1 MGLNNV
7 NIDPKIMKRTEAIVL
22 SMTLEERRD
31 PSILKASR
39 KRESQM
45 VLVLLLLMLIS
56 YLISLKR

>member
-22 SMTLEERRD
+22 SMTPEERRD

-39 KRESQM
+39 KKENSRWFW
-45 VLVLLLLMLIS
+45 
-56 YLISLKR
+56 YYGY

>member
-22 SMTLEERRD
+22 SMTPEERRD

-39 KRESQM
+39 KKENCRW
-45 VLVLLLLMLIS
+45 IW
-56 YLISLKR
+56 YYGY